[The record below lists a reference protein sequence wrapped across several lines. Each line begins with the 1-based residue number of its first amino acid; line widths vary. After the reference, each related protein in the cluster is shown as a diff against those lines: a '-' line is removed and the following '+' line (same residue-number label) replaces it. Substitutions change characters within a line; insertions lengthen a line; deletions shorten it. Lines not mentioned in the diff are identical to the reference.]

1 MKFTK
6 NTQQRTSIAESAI
19 SLLEDGISSG
29 NKTKIISA
37 YNIIE
42 DDDTFSWDG
51 LEVLFMEWNDLV
63 DEANEILDTK

>member
-19 SLLEDGISSG
+19 SLLEDGINSG
-29 NKTKIISA
+29 NKAKIISA
-37 YNIIE
+37 YNIID

-51 LEVLFMEWNDLV
+51 LEVIFMEWNDLV

>member
-42 DDDTFSWDG
+42 EDDTFSWDG
-51 LEVLFMEWNDLV
+51 LGVLFMEWNDLV

>member
-42 DDDTFSWDG
+42 EDDTFSWDG

>member
-63 DEANEILDTK
+63 DEANEIIL

>member
-42 DDDTFSWDG
+42 EDDTFSWDG
-51 LEVLFMEWNDLV
+51 LGVLFMEWNDLV
-63 DEANEILDTK
+63 DEANEIIL

>member
-6 NTQQRTSIAESAI
+6 NTQQRTSIAESVI

-63 DEANEILDTK
+63 DEANEIIL